1 MAWSAESSDTRARG
15 GTSVKRDGSR
25 ERSQRGRGGG
35 QWPHIS
41 ITARATAL
49 SRRPVS
55 ALWLLAT
62 EPPVT
67 APLCRSAAIDCRM
80 TRRPC
85 CSVRRLWLPA
95 MAPRCNQVDASQGSR
110 ASPPLVLRFCLL
122 NALSLPRAFAGP
134 SHMGPAGEAPA
145 VVTEAQG
152 WRLHLSSRSSTGYAG
167 VRKQEQA
174 SGSRGR
180 RPPGRRAASRRTK

>member
-1 MAWSAESSDTRARG
+1 
-15 GTSVKRDGSR
+15 
-25 ERSQRGRGGG
+25 
-35 QWPHIS
+35 
-41 ITARATAL
+41 
-49 SRRPVS
+49 
-55 ALWLLAT
+55 
-62 EPPVT
+62 
-67 APLCRSAAIDCRM
+67 M

-180 RPPGRRAASRRTK
+180 RPPWASGRFTATRWTDDRSSSASSTRRWRRPWRTRGRRGRWTDRSRRPPGARCARLGDHLTMEPGPSSHDCT